1 MLQQRKIQLDQSYHP
16 PKCKCCFFYGWNYDR
31 YRHQSNGTFALGP
44 VLIIDTPGFDDQSHL
59 GQKRIQK
66 TKEALRRCDIALLVH
81 DATQEFNKTEKDLI
95 QTFKQMNTPYLIIQN
110 KCDLIQHKKNGI
122 YVSALTAEGIEE
134 LKNKIASSF
143 SFKEEKS
150 LLKDLIKEKDQ
161 VLLIAPIDESAPKG
175 RIILPQQMALRE
187 ILDQHAIAIT
197 LQPEQIPFYLQNQTN
212 SLTLAITDS
221 QAFSLVAKLL
231 PDSVPL
237 TSFSILM
244 ARKKGFLKQA
254 LQGAKAIHSLKAQDK
269 ILIAEG
275 CTHHRQ
281 CKDIGSVQLPALLQ
295 KFTNKPLQIE
305 LSSGKGFPEDL
316 LSYSLVIHCGGC
328 MLNDKE
334 IQYRMRQ
341 CAQANIPVTNFGI
354 ILAYIKGILARS
366 IQMLEEKN
374 ILEI

>member
-1 MLQQRKIQLDQSYHP
+1 MA
-16 PKCKCCFFYGWNYDR
+16 
-31 YRHQSNGTFALGP
+31 GTTTDIVTKAMELLPLGP

-110 KCDLIQHKKNGI
+110 KCDLIQNKKSGI

-134 LKNKIASSF
+134 LKNRIASSF
-143 SFKEEKS
+143 SFKEEKP

-197 LQPEQIPFYLQNQTN
+197 LQPEQIPFYLQNQTS

-254 LQGAKAIHSLKAQDK
+254 LQGAKAIRSLKVQDK

-316 LSYSLVIHCGGC
+316 SSYSLVIHCGGC

-354 ILAYIKGILARS
+354 ILAYMKGILARS